1 MRQRSLKPFP
11 KTFYLL
17 GQQIAEDVQMPTA
30 FVLIN
35 TELGSET
42 EVLKELKQVE
52 GVNEAY
58 AVYGTYDIVARV
70 KAQTMDKLKE
80 IVTVRIRK
88 LGNVKATLTL
98 MLSEEDE

>member
-1 MRQRSLKPFP
+1 
-11 KTFYLL
+11 
-17 GQQIAEDVQMPTA
+17 MPTA

-42 EVLKELKQVE
+42 DVVKDLRKVD

-70 KAQTMDKLKE
+70 KAETMDKLKE
-80 IVTVRIRK
+80 IITVHIRRLNK
-88 LGNVKATLTL
+88 VKATLTL
-98 MLSEEDE
+98 MFSEEKE

>member
-1 MRQRSLKPFP
+1 
-11 KTFYLL
+11 
-17 GQQIAEDVQMPTA
+17 MPTA

-35 TELGSET
+35 AELGSET

>member
-1 MRQRSLKPFP
+1 V
-11 KTFYLL
+11 FYLL
-17 GQQIAEDVQMPTA
+17 GQQITEEVQMPTA

-42 EVLKELKQVE
+42 EVLKNLKEVE